1 MQIQEYINSICC
13 SFDWILCTVLKNS
26 FLRVNFSG
34 LLSGENCYV
43 SKSGHCKDI
52 FPALTLAVVIVHAC
66 NTKKRAYLVQQGLHN
81 LIYIDFKDSF
91 LIKHLFCFN
100 KNHSQQSWISSL
112 QAFFLKWVSLYD
124 T

>member
-26 FLRVNFSG
+26 FLRVNFSD
-34 LLSGENCYV
+34 LLSWFSFSESGENCYV

-52 FPALTLAVVIVHAC
+52 FHALTLAVVTVHAC
-66 NTKKRAYLVQQGLHN
+66 NTKKRAYLVQQGFHN

-100 KNHSQQSWISSL
+100 KNHSQQSQISSL
-112 QAFFLKWVSLYD
+112 QAFFLK
-124 T
+124 